1 MNETSQQELQDG
13 TAILISYDKKKKQWW
28 KEDVKSQLKMGNE
41 TQLEDTTNK
50 ISVIEI
56 SKKI

>member
-13 TAILISYDKKKKQWW
+13 TAILILYDKKKKQWW
-28 KEDVKSQLKMGNE
+28 KEDGKSQLKMGNK
-41 TQLEDTTNK
+41 TQLEDTTRK

-56 SKKI
+56 SKKT

>member
-28 KEDVKSQLKMGNE
+28 KEDVKSQLKMGNK

>member
-13 TAILISYDKKKKQWW
+13 TAILISYDKKKNQWW
-28 KEDVKSQLKMGNE
+28 KEDGKSQLKMGNE